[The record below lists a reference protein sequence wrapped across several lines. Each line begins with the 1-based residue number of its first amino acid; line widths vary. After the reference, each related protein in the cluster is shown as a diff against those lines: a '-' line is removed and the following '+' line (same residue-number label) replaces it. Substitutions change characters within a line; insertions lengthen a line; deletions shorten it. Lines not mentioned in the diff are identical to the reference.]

1 MSQPNTVTPRVVII
15 GAGFSGLYAA
25 KALRKVPVDVTLVDQ
40 NNYHTFQPLIYQVA
54 TAGLEPE
61 EVAHGVRAIFQ
72 QQHNFTFRQAT
83 VSGIDWEGKT
93 LTFVGGDSLA
103 FDYLLIGA
111 GAVYND
117 FGIPGVREHAFY
129 VKSLTEAVNI
139 RSHILRQFERASADP
154 ALIDKGILN
163 IVLVGGGP
171 TGVEMAG
178 ALTELFDRVLPKD
191 YPDLDVSRAK
201 VILVEMLD
209 FLLPPY
215 GEKSRAYA
223 EEVLRGRGVEVRLG
237 AALAEVRDHEV
248 ELKGGEIIP
257 TETLIWAAGVRGHP
271 LVDALGVEL
280 EKASRIKVNPDLS
293 LPGHPYAFA
302 AGDIAGSRD
311 EDGNFHPQVA
321 QVAIQGGKFV
331 AKTIAA
337 EVQGQRERG
346 SFSYF
351 DKGNM
356 AIIGRNAGIA
366 ELSKVFLG
374 LNFRGLLGWLA
385 WLFIH
390 LVYLP
395 GYRNRINAF
404 TDWVYSYFTFDRRA
418 RLITEMAP
426 SPADVTNHTDAAA
439 SETQVAHKNRQA
451 QFAAEPLN
459 PEADAHHP
467 AR

>member
-1 MSQPNTVTPRVVII
+1 MSQSTTRPRVVIV
-15 GAGFSGLYAA
+15 GAGFVGLYAA
-25 KALRKVPVDVTLVDQ
+25 KTLRKAPVEVILVDQ

-54 TAGLEPE
+54 TAGLEPQ

-83 VSGIDWEGKT
+83 VSGVDWDAKALELADGDT
-93 LTFVGGDSLA
+93 LTF
-103 FDYLLIGA
+103 DYLIIGA

-117 FGIPGVREHAFY
+117 FGIPGVKEHAFY

-139 RSHILRQFERASADP
+139 RSHVLRQFERASADP
-154 ALIDKGILN
+154 ALIDRGVLN
-163 IVLVGGGP
+163 FVLVGGGP

-178 ALTELFDRVLPKD
+178 ALVELFDRVLPAD

-215 GEKSRAYA
+215 GDKSRAYA
-223 EEVLRGRGVEVRLG
+223 EEVLRERGVDVRLG
-237 AALAEVRDHEV
+237 TALAEVRDHEV
-248 ELKGGEIIP
+248 ELKGGEVIP
-257 TETLIWAAGVRGHP
+257 TETLIWAAGIRGHP

-280 EKASRIKVNPDLS
+280 EKGYRVKVEPDLS

-302 AGDIAGSRD
+302 AGDVAGSHD
-311 EDGNFHPQVA
+311 DDGNLHPQVA

-337 EVQGQRERG
+337 EVAGARERG
-346 SFSYF
+346 TFSYF
-351 DKGNM
+351 DKGIM
-356 AIIGRNAGIA
+356 AIIGRNAGVA

-374 LNFRGLLGWLA
+374 MNFRGLLGWLA

-395 GYRNRINAF
+395 GYRNRLNAF
-404 TDWVYSYFTFDRRA
+404 SDWVYNYFTFDRRA
-418 RLITEMAP
+418 RLITEMTP
-426 SPADVTNHTDAAA
+426 SPADVTNHTDDTA
-439 SETQVAHKNRQA
+439 SERQLARKNRQA
-451 QFAAEPLN
+451 QFAAK
-459 PEADAHHP
+459 
-467 AR
+467 

>member
-1 MSQPNTVTPRVVII
+1 MTPTSSRPRVVII
-15 GAGFSGLYAA
+15 GAGFVGLYAA
-25 KALRKVPVDVTLVDQ
+25 KALRKAPVDVILVDQ

-54 TAGLEPE
+54 TAGLEPQ

-83 VSGIDWEGKT
+83 VSGIDWDSKALE
-93 LTFVGGDSLA
+93 LAGGDTLA
-103 FDYLLIGA
+103 FDYLIVGA

-117 FGIPGVREHAFY
+117 FGIPGVKEHAFY

-139 RSHILRQFERASADP
+139 RSHILRQFERAAADP
-154 ALIDKGILN
+154 ALIDEGVLN
-163 IVLVGGGP
+163 IVIVGGGP

-178 ALTELFDRVLPKD
+178 ALVELFDRVLPKD

-215 GEKSRAYA
+215 GDKSRAYTEA
-223 EEVLRGRGVEVRLG
+223 VLRERGVDVRLG
-237 AALAEVRDHEV
+237 TALAEVRDHEV
-248 ELKGGEIIP
+248 ELKSGEVIP
-257 TETLIWAAGVRGHP
+257 TETLVWAAGIRGHP

-280 EKASRIKVNPDLS
+280 EKGYRLKVEPDLS

-302 AGDIAGSRD
+302 AGDIAGSKD
-311 EDGNFHPQVA
+311 EDGNLHPQVA

-337 EVQGQRERG
+337 EVAGKHERET
-346 SFSYF
+346 FSYF
-351 DKGNM
+351 DKGIM
-356 AIIGRNAGIA
+356 AIIGRNAGVA

-385 WLFIH
+385 WLFVH

-395 GYRNRINAF
+395 GYRNRLNAF
-404 TDWVYSYFTFDRRA
+404 SDWAYNYFTFDRRA
-418 RLITEMAP
+418 RLITEMTP
-426 SPADVTNHTDAAA
+426 SPADVTNHTDDTT
-439 SETQVAHKNRQA
+439 SEKQLARKNRQA
-451 QFAAEPLN
+451 QFAAK
-459 PEADAHHP
+459 
-467 AR
+467 